1 MAVLNMVEAIRAA
14 LTSEMERD
22 ERVMV
27 LGQDVAT
34 LGGVFRATDGLA
46 ARFGPERVFDTPLA
60 ESSIVGASVGL
71 AASGLVPVAE
81 IQFLG
86 FAHLAFHQIAHQ
98 LARLRYRSQG
108 RLGCPVT
115 IRAPFG
121 GGVRALEIHS
131 DAYEAMYAQ
140 VPGLKIACP
149 ATARDAKGMLLASI
163 RDEDPV
169 LFLEPL
175 RGYRL
180 VKDEV
185 PDGDETVELGQARV
199 ARPGTDVTIIAWSG
213 MVPVAERTA
222 ETLAAEGV
230 SAEVI
235 DLRSLVPLDVDTIVA
250 SVVKTGRAVV
260 VQEGPM
266 TAGFASEV
274 VTSITEEAFYSL
286 EAPVAR
292 LTGPDTPYP
301 FAAAIEEYY
310 LPGEARLVGAV
321 RRTLAA

>member
-1 MAVLNMVEAIRAA
+1 
-14 LTSEMERD
+14 
-22 ERVMV
+22 
-27 LGQDVAT
+27 
-34 LGGVFRATDGLA
+34 
-46 ARFGPERVFDTPLA
+46 
-60 ESSIVGASVGL
+60 VGL

-108 RLGCPVT
+108 RLGCQVT

-140 VPGLKIACP
+140 VPGLKIAAP
-149 ATARDAKGMLLASI
+149 ATARDAKGLLLASI

-180 VKDEV
+180 VKDDV
-185 PDGDETVELGQARV
+185 PDGDYTVELGQARV
-199 ARPGTDVTIIAWSG
+199 ARAGTDVTIVAWSG
-213 MVPVAERTA
+213 MVPVAERAA
-222 ETLAAEGV
+222 ETLAADGV

-274 VTSITEEAFYSL
+274 VTSISEEAFYSL

-292 LTGPDTPYP
+292 VTGPDTPYP
-301 FAAAIEEYY
+301 FAAAVEEYY

>member
-1 MAVLNMVEAIRAA
+1 MAVLSMIEAIRGA

-22 ERVMV
+22 ERMMV

-46 ARFGPERVFDTPLA
+46 ARFGPERVVDTPLA

-108 RLGCPVT
+108 RLGCQVT

-140 VPGLKIACP
+140 VPGLKIAAP
-149 ATARDAKGMLLASI
+149 ATARDAKGLLLASI

-180 VKDEV
+180 VKDDV
-185 PDGDETVELGQARV
+185 PDDDYTVALGQARV
-199 ARPGTDVTIIAWSG
+199 ARAGTDVTIVAWSG
-213 MVPVAERTA
+213 MVPVAERAA
-222 ETLAAEGV
+222 ETLAADGV

-274 VTSITEEAFYSL
+274 VTSISEEAFYSL

-292 LTGPDTPYP
+292 VTGPDTPYP
-301 FAAAIEEYY
+301 FAAAVEEYY

>member
-1 MAVLNMVEAIRAA
+1 VAVLNMVEAVRAA

-60 ESSIVGASVGL
+60 ESSIIGASVGL

-108 RLGCPVT
+108 RLSCPVT

-185 PDGDETVELGQARV
+185 PDGDETVELGHARV

-213 MVPVAERTA
+213 MVAVAERAA

-266 TAGFASEV
+266 TAGFASEI
-274 VTSITEEAFYSL
+274 VTSIAEEAFYSL

-292 LTGPDTPYP
+292 VTGPDTPYP
-301 FAAAIEEYY
+301 FAAAVEEYY

>member
-1 MAVLNMVEAIRAA
+1 VAVLNMVEAVRAA

-60 ESSIVGASVGL
+60 ESSIIGASVGL

-98 LARLRYRSQG
+98 LARFRYRSQG
-108 RLGCPVT
+108 RLSCPVT

-185 PDGDETVELGQARV
+185 PDGDETVELGHARV

-213 MVPVAERTA
+213 MVPVAERAA

-235 DLRSLVPLDVDTIVA
+235 DLRSLVPLDVDTIVT

-266 TAGFASEV
+266 TAGFASEI
-274 VTSITEEAFYSL
+274 VTSIAEEAFYSL

-292 LTGPDTPYP
+292 VTGPDTPYP
-301 FAAAIEEYY
+301 FAAAVEEYY
-310 LPGEARLVGAV
+310 LPGQDRLLGAV

>member
-1 MAVLNMVEAIRAA
+1 MAVMTLVEAINHT
-14 LTSEMERD
+14 LHQEMERD
-22 ERVMV
+22 SRVLV
-27 LGQDVAT
+27 FGQDVARN
-34 LGGVFRATDGLA
+34 GGVFRATDGLA
-46 ARFGPERVFDTPLA
+46 ARFGPERVVDTPLA

-108 RLGCPVT
+108 RLGCQVT

-140 VPGLKIACP
+140 VPGLKIAAP
-149 ATARDAKGMLLASI
+149 ATARDAKGLLLASI

-180 VKDEV
+180 VKDDV
-185 PDGDETVELGQARV
+185 PDDDYTVELGQARV
-199 ARPGTDVTIIAWSG
+199 ARAGTDVTIVAWSG
-213 MVPVAERTA
+213 MVPVAERAA
-222 ETLAAEGV
+222 ETLAADGV
-230 SAEVI
+230 SAEII

-292 LTGPDTPYP
+292 VTGPDTPYP
-301 FAAAIEEYY
+301 FAAAVEEYY
-310 LPGEARLVGAV
+310 LPGEARLIGAV